1 MEMTYD
7 HLNSDEL
14 RGATQS
20 DYLVALDAHFRLV
33 EDDVTVYDEPGF
45 PVVELARS
53 LLLWLRDRRLGDFDF
68 DSMSYEE
75 VGSLAIRRS
84 DSGWTFTSIFAPDA
98 ITGSVDRAEVER
110 CCRSFVARVESD
122 LRHLGLDPDEVI
134 GQ

>member
-7 HLNSDEL
+7 HLNSNEL
-14 RGATQS
+14 RGSTQT

-33 EDDVTVYDEPGF
+33 DDDVIVYDEPGF

-53 LLLWLRDRRLGDFDF
+53 LLLWIRNPDLGDFNF

-84 DSGWTFTSIFAPDA
+84 DSGWTFSSVFAPEA
-98 ITGSVDRAEVER
+98 VTGSVDRAEVDR

-134 GQ
+134 RR